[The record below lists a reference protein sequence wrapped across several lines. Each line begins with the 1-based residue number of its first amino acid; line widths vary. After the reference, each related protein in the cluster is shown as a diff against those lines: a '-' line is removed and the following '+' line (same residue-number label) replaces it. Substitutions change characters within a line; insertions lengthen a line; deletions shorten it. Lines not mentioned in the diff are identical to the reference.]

1 MRPLPGRDHG
11 AADHVLAT
19 RVRALDAALHKMRPH
34 PSNSSCIQPVAIRT
48 ARLVCQQFVLTD
60 EMRPSMH
67 NKNKVAFLTADH
79 LEEQA
84 DARTSEAKQLPEG
97 EARQNALRNAAQ
109 LRMYASMK
117 RVLTP
122 QTARSKYQTRI
133 EKVAQCRILTPRLPR
148 S

>member
-1 MRPLPGRDHG
+1 MRLG
-11 AADHVLAT
+11 
-19 RVRALDAALHKMRPH
+19 MR
-34 PSNSSCIQPVAIRT
+34 
-48 ARLVCQQFVLTD
+48 
-60 EMRPSMH
+60 
-67 NKNKVAFLTADH
+67 NKKKVTFLTADH

-122 QTARSKYQTRI
+122 QTARSK
-133 EKVAQCRILTPRLPR
+133 
-148 S
+148 